1 MAASCN
7 IQSDEAEVLHVIGNE
22 REEFLPLHEEKGK
35 QEKVEISVEEIIEE
49 YVGGFGYAQFIHA
62 FLVSLA
68 WFFDSQHTLVTI
80 FTDKQP
86 AWRCV
91 DYQSQFSHAN
101 MDSCTQQSSIC
112 EMDKSLWEWVGGHN
126 TSIIAEWG
134 LVCGD
139 KFKAGLPASM
149 FFIGSFLGSA
159 FLGRLADSWLGRK
172 RTIMLAC
179 LLTATTGFLTALSP
193 NFWIY
198 AFLRFANGFSRSGIG
213 TCCLVLSTESVGRKW
228 RGQVGQYG
236 FFFFTA
242 GFLALS
248 PMAYVT
254 QFSWRQTYALISA
267 LPLVYCVGILPLISD
282 SPRWLAIR
290 GRTDEAMEILSD
302 MAKLNGNRIPDHIVI
317 ARDLKSQETKKS
329 KSLWSARWARWRMIL
344 VMAVGVGIGLV
355 YYGIQLNVE
364 NLNFDLYF
372 TVALNALMEIPAVFG
387 GSLLMVW
394 VDRRILVASFS
405 ILAGVSCMLCTIFHQ
420 SGGVASHRRSNW
432 AQLIAESIG
441 FMAVS
446 LAFDVMYIYSVEL
459 FPTNVRNVA
468 VSMLRQALM
477 SGAALAPLLVI
488 LGRINASLS
497 FLVFGLVGIASGFL
511 TLCLPET
518 RNRPLYE
525 TLEQQEELDDSV
537 TQVQEVVAYQSE
549 LELRPNT
556 FVISEMEV

>member
-1 MAASCN
+1 MESSN
-7 IQSDEAEVLHVIGNE
+7 IDSD
-22 REEFLPLHEEKGK
+22 EEFLPLHEEKVK
-35 QEKVEISVEEIIEE
+35 QEKVEVSVEDIIDE
-49 YVGGFGYAQFIHA
+49 YVGGFGYAQLLHA
-62 FLVSLA
+62 FLASLA
-68 WFFDSQHTLVTI
+68 WFFDAQHTLVTI

-91 DYQSQFSHAN
+91 DHQSQVLYAN
-101 MDSCTQQSSIC
+101 MNSCTKQSSIC
-112 EMDKSLWEWVGGHN
+112 EMDKSLWEWVGGDN

-172 RTIMLAC
+172 RTLTLAC
-179 LLTATTGFLTALSP
+179 LLTATTGFVTALSP

-198 AFLRFANGFSRSGIG
+198 ALLRFANGFSRSGIG

-236 FFFFTA
+236 FFFFTT
-242 GFLALS
+242 GFLAL
-248 PMAYVT
+248 PAMAYVT
-254 QFSWRQTYALISA
+254 QSSWRETYILISA
-267 LPLVYCVGILPLISD
+267 LPLVYCIGILPLISD

-290 GRTDEAMEILSD
+290 GRTEEAMGILSD

-317 ARDLKSQETKKS
+317 ARDLKSQESSTS

-344 VMAVGVGIGLV
+344 VMTVGVGIGLA

-372 TVALNALMEIPAVFG
+372 TVAFNALMEIPAVFG
-387 GSLLMVW
+387 GSLLLTF
-394 VDRRILVASFS
+394 VDRRILVASCS
-405 ILAGVSCMLCTIFHQ
+405 VLAGISCIICTLFHQ
-420 SGGVASHRRSNW
+420 SGTGVSVYRSW

-446 LAFDVMYIYSVEL
+446 LSFDVMYIYSVEL
-459 FPTNVRNVA
+459 FPTNVRNIA

-497 FLVFGLVGIASGFL
+497 FLVFGLVGIVSGVL

-525 TLEQQEELDDSV
+525 TLEQQEQLDDSV
-537 TQVQEVVAYQSE
+537 PRGQEVAEHRPE
-549 LELRPNT
+549 LELKPNS
-556 FVISEMEV
+556 FVIGEMEV

>member
-7 IQSDEAEVLHVIGNE
+7 IQCDQ
-22 REEFLPLHEEKGK
+22 EFLPLHEEKGK
-35 QEKVEISVEEIIEE
+35 EEKVEVSVEEIIEG
-49 YVGGFGYAQFIHA
+49 YVGGFGYAQIIHA

-91 DYQSQFSHAN
+91 DHQSQFSHVN
-101 MDSCTQQSSIC
+101 MNSCTKQSSIC
-112 EMDKSLWEWVGGHN
+112 EMDKSLWEWVGGN
-126 TSIIAEWG
+126 DTSIIAEWG

-159 FLGRLADSWLGRK
+159 FLGRLADSCLGRK
-172 RTIMLAC
+172 RTLMLAC
-179 LLTATTGFLTALSP
+179 LLSASTGFLTALSP

-198 AFLRFANGFSRSGIG
+198 TLLRFANGFSRSGIG

-242 GFLALS
+242 GFLALP

-254 QFSWRQTYALISA
+254 QSSWRETYVLISA
-267 LPLVYCVGILPLISD
+267 LPLVYCIGILPLVSD
-282 SPRWLAIR
+282 SPRWLAMK
-290 GRTDEAMEILSD
+290 GRTDEAMEILSN

-317 ARDLKSQETKKS
+317 ARDLKSQETSKS

-344 VMAVGVGIGLV
+344 VMAVGVGIGLA

-372 TVALNALMEIPAVFG
+372 TVALNALMEIPAVLG
-387 GSLLMVW
+387 GSLLLAW
-394 VDRRILVASFS
+394 VDRRILVASCA
-405 ILAGVSCMLCTIFHQ
+405 ILAGLSCIICTLFHQ
-420 SGGVASHRRSNW
+420 SGGVDVASHRSSNW

-441 FMAVS
+441 FMVMS

-497 FLVFGLVGIASGFL
+497 FLVFGLVGIASGLL

-525 TLEQQEELDDSV
+525 TLEQQEQLDDSV
-537 TQVQEVVAYQSE
+537 LQFREVAYHQPE
-549 LELRPNT
+549 LELRPNSL
-556 FVISEMEV
+556 VVGDMEV